1 MKDSEMYPSE
11 SMSIA
16 DKMLNDC
23 LNAGLGFTES
33 ISLSNL
39 FIDEEVKRLKNL
51 IGTTPANSHFFLLQ
65 VQKLELASKYLT
77 LKL

>member
-1 MKDSEMYPSE
+1 MKDSEMYPSD

-51 IGTTPANSHFFLLQ
+51 IGTKIGRAH
-65 VQKLELASKYLT
+65 V
-77 LKL
+77 